1 MGVHI
6 KRKLCKLAREL
17 GDSELVI
24 YMLDDVQVQYGDY
37 PFWFRLLDPREF
49 VNMGLRSKMRFL
61 KVVEPIILVMTTIRI
76 KRINIK
82 LNLDAF

>member
-37 PFWFRLLDPREF
+37 HFWFRLLDVPNWNSSDLS
-49 VNMGLRSKMRFL
+49 VIISTIYSIVPIGNYHL
-61 KVVEPIILVMTTIRI
+61 KLFPL
-76 KRINIK
+76 
-82 LNLDAF
+82 A